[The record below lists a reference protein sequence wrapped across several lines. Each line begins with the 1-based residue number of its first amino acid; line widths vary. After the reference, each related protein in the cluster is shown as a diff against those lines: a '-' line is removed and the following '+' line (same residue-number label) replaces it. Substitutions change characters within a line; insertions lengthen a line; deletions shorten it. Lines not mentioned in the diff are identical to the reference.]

1 MTEENTYR
9 TYTFIDIQQYLS
21 GSMNSAEMHAMEK
34 AALQDPFLADAIEGY
49 RNADAGTASKHLN
62 EINAA
67 LNGEQKDAKII
78 SINRNKKQ
86 WWRVGLMVASV
97 AAAIIAGVYLF
108 NNNNTDKTN
117 VAQVKKNVKSI
128 TSTQKNDTAF
138 VITNTTDAV
147 KKDNSI
153 ATIGKKNKEIN
164 SRDNE
169 VITAEGTAAVN
180 QPATASNDLYI
191 AAVQDTEEITRN
203 NNNESSAPVEKTI
216 STAKPENLIDKLQGK
231 VAGADVSNKKR
242 YIYSNNNMIAL
253 NGRVFDNTGKA
264 VPNAMIN
271 ISGTNT
277 TVVTDATGKFKISI
291 PDTVSQATVSAVGY
305 DAKEIALASRD
316 KNIIF
321 LQQNNTSLNEVVVTS
336 LGLKKDASEI
346 KVSADKKNATPVGGW
361 EVFEG
366 YVQGRLSII
375 QDTTDDNYIY
385 GNEVELEFAIDE
397 NGNPYNFS
405 VISPPDSEL
414 DKKTID
420 AVAEGPR
427 WICKSKNKKTRV
439 KIKF

>member
-21 GSMNSAEMHAMEK
+21 GSMTAAEMHAMEK

-49 RNADAGTASKHLN
+49 RNADVGTASKHLD

-203 NNNESSAPVEKTI
+203 NNHGIGYGFAGIIKH
-216 STAKPENLIDKLQGK
+216 TAIKGNH
-231 VAGADVSNKKR
+231 V
-242 YIYSNNNMIAL
+242 
-253 NGRVFDNTGKA
+253 
-264 VPNAMIN
+264 
-271 ISGTNT
+271 
-277 TVVTDATGKFKISI
+277 
-291 PDTVSQATVSAVGY
+291 
-305 DAKEIALASRD
+305 
-316 KNIIF
+316 II
-321 LQQNNTSLNEVVVTS
+321 
-336 LGLKKDASEI
+336 
-346 KVSADKKNATPVGGW
+346 
-361 EVFEG
+361 
-366 YVQGRLSII
+366 
-375 QDTTDDNYIY
+375 
-385 GNEVELEFAIDE
+385 
-397 NGNPYNFS
+397 
-405 VISPPDSEL
+405 
-414 DKKTID
+414 
-420 AVAEGPR
+420 
-427 WICKSKNKKTRV
+427 
-439 KIKF
+439 